1 MTSMRDLVGKIEYK
15 IPTWLWRR
23 DEEGYYYIRIYA
35 LIGREA
41 GSLLTTKAPLI
52 KVVFPTGDAKEASL
66 VSLTF
71 QDAGKNGF
79 IIDLIYR
86 FRSDGFI
93 DRIKEVLDALI
104 RKGCIKDYLIVEPVG
119 MVIPNII
126 VKRYASPSGGRIFIK
141 YETFYK
147 GLFSRLIKDYGQ
159 LGGLLLERIGESVA
173 REHAEWLKKRGITGI
188 RDALRVTT
196 ATGMSLGLY
205 TLKALKT
212 FKTSKEYIVEVIL
225 EDLFEEVI
233 YRSEGLSEKSHY
245 QLGFLRGV
253 VKELAGISN
262 QDFTIV
268 ETKGYDEKDRK
279 SIFIIKIPLE
289 KLKRDVSHYR

>member
-41 GSLLTTKAPLI
+41 GSLLTTKAPLLMVI
-52 KVVFPTGDAKEASL
+52 FPTGNAKEASL
-66 VSLTF
+66 TSMTL
-71 QDAGKNGF
+71 QDVGKDGF
-79 IIDLIYR
+79 IMDLIYR
-86 FRSDGFI
+86 FKSDGFI
-93 DRIKEVLDALI
+93 DRIKEVLDTHV
-104 RKGCIKDYLIVEPVG
+104 RRGCIKDYLIVDPVG

-126 VKRYASPSGGRIFIK
+126 VKRYVTPSGGRVFIK

-147 GLFSRLIKDYGQ
+147 GLFSRLIKEYEQ

-173 REHAEWLKKRGITGI
+173 REHAELLKKGGITGI
-188 RDALRVTT
+188 KDALKVTT
-196 ATGMSLGLY
+196 ATGTSLGLY
-205 TLKALKT
+205 SLKLLKT
-212 FKTSKEYIVEVIL
+212 FKTPKEYIIEVIL

-245 QLGFLRGV
+245 ELGFLRGI
-253 VKELAGISN
+253 VKELAGISD
-262 QDFTIV
+262 QEFTIV
-268 ETKGYDEKDRK
+268 ETKSYDEKDRR
-279 SIFIIKIPLE
+279 SVFIIKIPID
-289 KLKRDVSHYR
+289 KLRGDMSRY